1 MKKVVF
7 LMLCAFIL
15 SVATPVTVKAV
26 SQGDFCDPKKMEQC
40 QSKIDNLL
48 VSIDALRA
56 KLIKAKQEMSGGKKL
71 TNEQADR
78 MLQRMDAIQKNI
90 PPVVTNDSGNIYDY

>member
-1 MKKVVF
+1 MRKISFF
-7 LMLCAFIL
+7 LLSAFIL
-15 SVATPVTVKAV
+15 SVATPIPVKAV

-40 QSKIDNLL
+40 QTKIDNLL
-48 VSIDALRA
+48 SSLDALRV
-56 KLIKAKQEMSGGKKL
+56 KLVKAKQEITGGKKL

>member
-1 MKKVVF
+1 MKKVILF
-7 LMLCAFIL
+7 LLLAFIM
-15 SVATPVTVKAV
+15 SAAIPMPVKAV

-40 QSKIDNLL
+40 QTKIDNLM
-48 VSIDALRA
+48 VSLDALRA
-56 KLIKAKQEMSGGKKL
+56 KLLKAKQEISGGKKL

>member
-7 LMLCAFIL
+7 LLLCAFIL
-15 SVATPVTVKAV
+15 SVATPVPAKAV

-48 VSIDALRA
+48 VSLDALRA
-56 KLIKAKQEMSGGKKL
+56 KLIKAKQEITGGKKL

-78 MLQRMDAIQKNI
+78 MLQRMDTIQKNI
-90 PPVVTNDSGNIYDY
+90 PPVVTNDNGNIYDY